1 MFRKMR
7 RFKQEITKKECID
20 ILTNEKRGVLSMIG
34 DDGYPY
40 GIPLNHYYDKNEN
53 CLYFHGAKEGHKIDA
68 IKNCNKVS
76 YCVYEKGIKKE
87 NHWSLNVRSVI
98 AFGKM
103 HFVEDIDECIKIAKN
118 IWWKFGTD
126 EKELEEEINRSSS
139 RVLCLKLEIE
149 HMTGKFVNES

>member
-7 RFKQEITKKECID
+7 RFKQEISKEECIE
-20 ILTNEKRGVLSMIG
+20 ILTNEKRGVLSMLG

-40 GIPLNHYYDKNEN
+40 GIPLNHYYDKNDN

-87 NHWSLNVRSVI
+87 NHWSLNVRSVMI
-98 AFGKM
+98 FGRM
-103 HFVEDIDECIKIAKN
+103 HFVENIDECIKIGKN
-118 IWWKFGTD
+118 IWWKFNQD
-126 EKELEEEINRSSS
+126 EKELEEEIKHSSI

-149 HMTGKFVNES
+149 HMTGKIVNES